1 MEPTPKNTPLGDLR
15 SQKRI
20 LLAARLKDILA
31 ELGWKKKDLSE
42 KLGKN
47 PSEVTKWLSGKHN
60 FTTDTLAEIERVTG
74 KPLINVMETPLALVE
89 EPIPEYQVLAKPTVT
104 TVIKYPL
111 RNLHPEALRDLQEKY
126 PDAEVRI
133 ELNSDRK
140 QDALSEDR
148 FWELIGLLDWN
159 REGDND
165 AVIEP
170 VVKALE
176 RLSIR
181 HIYEFDDKLS
191 HQLFLLD
198 GVDFARQTG
207 ENAWRTG
214 QYFSVD
220 AFLYARCCAVAN
232 GREFFHNLLQDPT
245 LMPKDLDFGPLLRI
259 AEEAYVRKTG
269 RPYTYVPAFPVETY
283 SNEAGWRE
291 VD

>member
-1 MEPTPKNTPLGDLR
+1 MKNTQNEAPASGSH
-15 SQKRI
+15 SQKRA
-20 LLAARLKDILA
+20 LLAARLRDILA
-31 ELGWKKKDLSE
+31 ELGWKKKDLAE

-60 FTTDTLAEIERVTG
+60 FTTDTLAEIELATG
-74 KPLINVMETPLALVE
+74 KPLINVMETPLGRVE
-89 EPIPEYQVLAKPTVT
+89 EPVPDYQVIAKPTVT

-111 RNLHPEALRDLQEKY
+111 RNLHPDALRDLQEKY

-133 ELNSDRK
+133 ELNSERR
-140 QDALSEDR
+140 QGALSENR
-148 FWELIGLLDWN
+148 FWELISLLDWS

-170 VVKALE
+170 VIKALE
-176 RLSIR
+176 SLSLR
-181 HIYEFDDKLS
+181 HIYEFEDILTQK
-191 HQLFLLD
+191 LFLLD

-207 ENAWRTG
+207 ENAWRTDR
-214 QYFSVD
+214 YFSVD

-232 GREFFHNLLQDPT
+232 GREFFHNVLQDPT

-259 AEEAYVRKTG
+259 AEEAFVRKTG

-283 SNEAGWRE
+283 SNEAGWRD
-291 VD
+291 VQ

>member
-1 MEPTPKNTPLGDLR
+1 MKPTPKNTPTGDPR
-15 SQKRI
+15 SQKRM

-31 ELGWKKKDLSE
+31 ELGWKKKDLAE

-74 KPLINVMETPLALVE
+74 KPLINIMETPLARVE
-89 EPIPEYQVLAKPTVT
+89 EPIPEYQILAKPTVST
-104 TVIKYPL
+104 MIKYPL
-111 RNLHPEALRDLQEKY
+111 RNLNPEALRDLQEKY

-133 ELNSDRK
+133 ELNSERRR
-140 QDALSEDR
+140 DALSEDR

-181 HIYEFDDKLS
+181 HIYEFDDILS
-191 HQLFLLD
+191 HKLFLLD

-207 ENAWRTG
+207 ENTWRPG

-283 SNEAGWRE
+283 SNETGWRE

>member
-1 MEPTPKNTPLGDLR
+1 MKPYSKDTYGDPH
-15 SQKRI
+15 SQKRM
-20 LLAARLKDILA
+20 LLASRLRDILA
-31 ELGWKKKDLSE
+31 ELSWKKKDLAK

-60 FTTDTLAEIERVTG
+60 FTTDTLTEIELATG
-74 KPLINVMETPLALVE
+74 KSLIHVMETPLARVE
-89 EPIPEYQVLAKPTVT
+89 EPGPEYQVTAKPTIT

-133 ELNSDRK
+133 ELNSERK
-140 QDALSEDR
+140 HNALSEER
-148 FWELIGLLDWN
+148 FWELINLLDWN
-159 REGDND
+159 KEGDNG

-176 RLSIR
+176 ALSLR
-181 HIYEFDDKLS
+181 HIYEFDDMLS
-191 HQLFLLD
+191 HKLFLLD

-207 ENAWRTG
+207 ENAWRPG
-214 QYFSVD
+214 RYFSVD
-220 AFLYARCCAVAN
+220 VFLYARCCAVAN
-232 GREFFHNLLQDPT
+232 GREFFQKLLQDPT

-259 AEEAYVRKTG
+259 AEEAFVRKTG

-283 SNEAGWRE
+283 SNEAGWRQVE
-291 VD
+291 

>member
-1 MEPTPKNTPLGDLR
+1 MKPTPKNAPTGDPR
-15 SQKRI
+15 SQKRM

-31 ELGWKKKDLSE
+31 ELGWKKKDLAE

-74 KPLINVMETPLALVE
+74 KPLINIMETPLARVE
-89 EPIPEYQVLAKPTVT
+89 EPIPEYQVLAKPTVS

-133 ELNSDRK
+133 ELNSERRR
-140 QDALSEDR
+140 DALSEDQ
-148 FWELIGLLDWN
+148 FWQLIGLLDWT

-181 HIYEFDDKLS
+181 HIYEFDDILS
-191 HQLFLLD
+191 HKLFLLD
-198 GVDFARQTG
+198 GADFARQTG
-207 ENAWRTG
+207 ENAWRPG

-245 LMPKDLDFGPLLRI
+245 LMPTDLDFGPLLRI

-283 SNEAGWRE
+283 SNEAGWMG
-291 VD
+291 